1 MGKNWT
7 GNNRAPWQDYRQRQ
21 IYLITLKKLPEIPP
35 FGSIAGDWRLPQGTP
50 GRSYTKASPLGAIIK
65 SCLRDIATIHPALR
79 IYQYAL
85 MPDHIHIILSVEA
98 YLDEVVGRKLAA
110 FKVMAN
116 KRANLDQI
124 FERGFNDQILTST
137 RNLDSLYIYLRENP
151 YRLAVRIANPE
162 YFSRINQLNIGG
174 VNYAAY
180 GNIHLLMN
188 PFKEQVI
195 VHRADDAG
203 TRQANRQRW
212 LHTGSNGGVIV
223 SPFISPAEKAIRKE
237 AEDLGTKII
246 LITHEAF
253 TERYKPAA
261 HDFALCAE
269 GRLLI
274 ITLSL
279 PHGTA
284 LTRSHCLRMNQLA
297 AAIAALALPPR

>member
-137 RNLDSLYIYLRENP
+137 RNRLHPIKNVNAGSHLRE
-151 YRLAVRIANPE
+151 
-162 YFSRINQLNIGG
+162 Q
-174 VNYAAY
+174 
-180 GNIHLLMN
+180 
-188 PFKEQVI
+188 
-195 VHRADDAG
+195 
-203 TRQANRQRW
+203 
-212 LHTGSNGGVIV
+212 
-223 SPFISPAEKAIRKE
+223 ISPCRRRSIA
-237 AEDLGTKII
+237 GYV
-246 LITHEAF
+246 
-253 TERYKPAA
+253 TESKGDRCP
-261 HDFALCAE
+261 
-269 GRLLI
+269 
-274 ITLSL
+274 
-279 PHGTA
+279 
-284 LTRSHCLRMNQLA
+284 
-297 AAIAALALPPR
+297 